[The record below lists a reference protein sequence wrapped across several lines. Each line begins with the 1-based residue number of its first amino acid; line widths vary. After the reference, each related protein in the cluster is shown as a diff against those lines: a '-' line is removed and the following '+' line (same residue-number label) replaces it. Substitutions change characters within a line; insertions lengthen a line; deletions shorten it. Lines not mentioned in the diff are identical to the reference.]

1 MTSKFL
7 IFVFN
12 MGVFFAAA
20 LFSLS
25 GEDRIAGILGI
36 ACGMLVLAFNRS
48 MSDVAQY
55 IASEVFA
62 PPSLKE
68 GRPFTFVLFGV
79 GIVILG
85 VISLVTA

>member
-1 MTSKFL
+1 
-7 IFVFN
+7 
-12 MGVFFAAA
+12 MGIFFAAA

-36 ACGMLVLAFNRS
+36 ACGVFVVAFNRS
-48 MSDVAQY
+48 MSDAAKY
-55 IASEVFA
+55 FSSKSFG
-62 PPSLKE
+62 PPLLKE

-85 VISLVTA
+85 VISLVSV